1 MLAAIVYATVP
12 LPEPAAALVIDAHVM
27 LNEAVQ
33 LQPLDAVTFT
43 EPVAP
48 LAGTDTCTGAIV
60 YVQDGGG
67 GGPGGGAPDGA
78 S

>member
-1 MLAAIVYATVP
+1 MLAAIAYATVP
-12 LPEPAAALVIDAHVM
+12 LPDPVAALVTDAHAT

-33 LQPLDAVTFT
+33 VHEPAAVTFT

-48 LAGTDTCTGAIV
+48 LAGTDTCAGAIV